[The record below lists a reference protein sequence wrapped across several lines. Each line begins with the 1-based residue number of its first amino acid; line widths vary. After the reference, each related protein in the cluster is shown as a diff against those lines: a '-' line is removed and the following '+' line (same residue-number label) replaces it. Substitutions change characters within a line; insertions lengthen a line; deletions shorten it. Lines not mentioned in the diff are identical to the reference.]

1 MEKKQSDNQE
11 VGRMLNN
18 CMNQFSKRDMSL
30 LEHMVLSNFKDA
42 MMTNSL
48 AKLEMSQIHLT
59 EKISNIF
66 SQSLNNYILH

>member
-1 MEKKQSDNQE
+1 MEHKQSDDPE

-30 LEHMVLSNFKDA
+30 LEHMVLTNFKDA

-59 EKISNIF
+59 EKINNIF